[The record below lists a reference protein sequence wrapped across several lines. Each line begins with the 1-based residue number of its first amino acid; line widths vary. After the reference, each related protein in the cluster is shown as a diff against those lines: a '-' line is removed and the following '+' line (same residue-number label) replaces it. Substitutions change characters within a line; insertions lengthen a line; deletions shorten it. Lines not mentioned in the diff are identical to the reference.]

1 MYGKSRFTK
10 GKIINQDSLLCNV
23 IEPIIG
29 SWEEDHKP
37 KKTLLEKIEKLKK
50 KAEKEGMKCEV
61 VLSKKDWI
69 KEAIDQMKQ
78 NQNWVEPTF
87 SATNTEDEWIIDCP
101 ARNWNKPT
109 FLDTKTKDEWEFVK
123 LIEDVGLFK
132 KGQIFKVL
140 NCNFDLFLGAG
151 TSYKIVENQA
161 GSVWIN
167 ENILKR
173 STESDYTKQLIEKFN
188 ELFGDLKS
196 IDNIDNSEMKGG
208 AIVSNMIW
216 DYRKEIDTL
225 YRIGIPVY
233 QSGKWAKLV
242 KGRVRVD
249 PKDILTQLSP
259 AGYGTEFR
267 FSLANSNI
275 KDQDSFKRFLASQLE
290 KYLND

>member
-1 MYGKSRFTK
+1 MKYFKFIGDSSDWKWDENPVNGEVYSLKKLCRMYGKSRFTK

-132 KGQIFKVL
+132 KGQIGQRRLRRSRQV
-140 NCNFDLFLGAG
+140 DAPGRARGSAG
-151 TSYKIVENQA
+151 RLR
-161 GSVWIN
+161 GRVWIN
-167 ENILKR
+167 ENI
-173 STESDYTKQLIEKFN
+173 
-188 ELFGDLKS
+188 
-196 IDNIDNSEMKGG
+196 
-208 AIVSNMIW
+208 
-216 DYRKEIDTL
+216 
-225 YRIGIPVY
+225 
-233 QSGKWAKLV
+233 
-242 KGRVRVD
+242 
-249 PKDILTQLSP
+249 
-259 AGYGTEFR
+259 
-267 FSLANSNI
+267 
-275 KDQDSFKRFLASQLE
+275 
-290 KYLND
+290 